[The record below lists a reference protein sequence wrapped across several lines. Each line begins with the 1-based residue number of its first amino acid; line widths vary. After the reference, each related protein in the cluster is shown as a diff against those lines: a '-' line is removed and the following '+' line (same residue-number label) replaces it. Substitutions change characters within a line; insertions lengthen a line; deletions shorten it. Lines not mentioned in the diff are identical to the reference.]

1 MEAPAES
8 NAAGDERLPQNDS
21 ETQRWLKR
29 RRRLG
34 NVLSII
40 VLTIS
45 AGLIVFG
52 LCHGEQDQQFGLA
65 IAPPG
70 PPGGS
75 LARSGSSIAPKAK
88 PA

>member
-8 NAAGDERLPQNDS
+8 NAAGGERLPQDDS

-45 AGLIVFG
+45 VGLIVLG
-52 LCHGEQDQQFGLA
+52 LCHGE
-65 IAPPG
+65 
-70 PPGGS
+70 
-75 LARSGSSIAPKAK
+75 
-88 PA
+88 